1 MELENSQMIYDA
13 ITMMWIGLLMAT
25 ENRGRFRSKG
35 KIPRGP
41 VVYRYPN
48 KKTGKIDYVGET
60 VNGRER
66 TQRHKAQGRP
76 FANPN
81 THKKQWKPM
90 DGRSTSRT
98 RRKVER
104 NQIKKHNPKYNK
116 NAGGGGRNAG
126 RRRRRR

>member
-1 MELENSQMIYDA
+1 MEISPHIAYA
-13 ITMMWIGLLMAT
+13 IMTIVGGLLMAT

-35 KIPRGP
+35 KISRGP
-41 VVYRYPN
+41 VVYRYKK
-48 KKTGKIDYVGET
+48 KKTGKIGYVGET

-66 TQRHKAQGRP
+66 TQRHRTQKRP
-76 FANPN
+76 FANPTN
-81 THKKQWKPM
+81 YEMQWKKM

-104 NQIKKHNPKYNK
+104 KQIEKHDPPYNK

-126 RRRRRR
+126 RRRKRR

>member
-1 MELENSQMIYDA
+1 MNSQMIYA
-13 ITMMWIGLLMAT
+13 IMTIVGGLLMAT

-35 KIPRGP
+35 NIPRGP

-76 FANPN
+76 FANPK
-81 THKKQWKPM
+81 THQKQWKPM

-104 NQIKKHNPKYNK
+104 NQIKKHNPKYNQ